1 MDFEGNGSQVGADDD
16 VVDITELT
24 DTQKETQ
31 HDIDKLD
38 AKFATIIKQIGSF
51 EELIRQNDQK
61 IDDLKTE
68 FEKRNPTQIEK
79 LSMQTAKSY
88 PFNVTPEE
96 YWEEKEK
103 TSNYST
109 ENDENGVKQGQ
120 YVITK
125 NDVNGD
131 TDWKSISDSL
141 DDDDFMYNQTLNGI
155 LKI

>member
-1 MDFEGNGSQVGADDD
+1 
-16 VVDITELT
+16 
-24 DTQKETQ
+24 
-31 HDIDKLD
+31 
-38 AKFATIIKQIGSF
+38 
-51 EELIRQNDQK
+51 
-61 IDDLKTE
+61 
-68 FEKRNPTQIEK
+68 
-79 LSMQTAKSY
+79 MQTAKSY

-125 NDVNGD
+125 NDVNGG